1 MSDTPD
7 PQVPPGDPQQF
18 SDPFALFSIWFDFA
32 GRVEV
37 NDHQAMALA
46 SLDETGLPDIRVVL
60 MRAVSDRGF
69 TFFTNFESA
78 KGRELLARPVAAAN
92 FHWKSCRRQVRLR
105 GEIEPVTTAEADA
118 YFNGRPR
125 LSQIGAWASEQSQVI
140 PDRQY
145 LLDRV
150 AKFEEKY
157 QGQPVPRP
165 PHWAGFRLR
174 PLSIE
179 FWQDGAFRLH
189 DRFLYRRASL
199 DDKIWLR
206 ERLAP

>member
-1 MSDTPD
+1 MADTPS
-7 PQVPPGDPQQF
+7 PQTLPGDPQQF
-18 SDPFALFSIWFDFA
+18 SDPFALFSVWFDYA
-32 GRVEV
+32 AEVEV

-46 SLDETGLPDIRVVL
+46 SLDSTGMPDIRVVL
-60 MRAVSDRGF
+60 MRDVSEQGF
-69 TFFTNFESA
+69 AFFTNFQSA
-78 KGRELLARPVAAAN
+78 KGRELLAHPKAAAN

-105 GEIEPVTTAEADA
+105 GPIEPVTTAEADA

-150 AKFEEKY
+150 AKFEEQY
-157 QGQPVPRP
+157 ADQPVPRP
-165 PHWAGFRLR
+165 LHWAGFRLR

-189 DRFLYRRASL
+189 DRFLYHRASL
-199 DDKIWLR
+199 DDKSWICEL
-206 ERLAP
+206 LAP